1 MGPHSVTEWTKSKNW
16 TQSTEARGA
25 TRSALASVGAR
36 AEPPLGGTR
45 VLRVAR
51 ALALASA
58 LAFTA
63 ATEPAWAFD
72 TEVHTTSA
80 AQAYSM
86 GSPLG
91 PQIVR
96 RRRFLQT
103 LALEVHHLEGDATPP
118 GEAEY
123 AVRLRLRLD
132 SDTGVSPEEA
142 AYSTISNRF
151 VPGLIAAPVDIMYGY
166 LEGRHLL
173 RGWLGFRL
181 GRQYVTDSLG
191 WWGFDGGQL
200 RLTTPFFV
208 AIEAYGGVEQ
218 RGGLPLSSPRFE
230 QNGVWRGE
238 REGFARNIYPQFLE
252 AYVAPAYGA
261 AIESAGI
268 TFLHGRFDYRKVLN
282 RGPVLASAF
291 PNPMTGLYDVY
302 DATRVSSE
310 RLGYALDAILGDIG
324 GAKGAIVYDL
334 YDRSLASGYVQ
345 LDWYASQKVTAGAD
359 FDYFRPTFD
368 GDSIFTFFTHNPMTT
383 MSGRVAWDPGQAL
396 GIAVSGGARSFF
408 TDGDPA
414 TFTSSANGSPRA
426 STAQTDVLGDL
437 SGRLRFGNASL
448 RARGMIERGEGGHRQ
463 GGDIYGERRF
473 MGGRWMTSARVSL
486 FDWQDN
492 LRADRSATSFA
503 YVLGGGFRPSP
514 VLEALVE
521 WEHDMNRLVGQRY
534 RLLAI
539 VSLTV
544 TK

>member
-1 MGPHSVTEWTKSKNW
+1 VGPHS
-16 TQSTEARGA
+16 G
-25 TRSALASVGAR
+25 LAPVGAG
-36 AEPPLGGTR
+36 AAPPQGKGR
-45 VLRVAR
+45 VPRGVA
-51 ALALASA
+51 ASA
-58 LAFTA
+58 LVGVALT
-63 ATEPAWAFD
+63 TVGEPARAFE
-72 TEVHTTSA
+72 TEVHATSA
-80 AQAYSM
+80 AQAYSF

-91 PQIVR
+91 SLVVR

-103 LALEVHHLEGDATPP
+103 LALDVHHLEGIDTLP
-118 GEAEY
+118 GAPEY

-132 SDTGVSPEEA
+132 SDTGVAPEET

-151 VPGLIAAPVDIMYGY
+151 VPGLAAAPVDFMYGY

-181 GRQYVTDSLG
+181 GRQYVMDSLG
-191 WWGFDGGQL
+191 WWAFDGGQV

-208 AIEAYGGVEQ
+208 AVEAYGGFEQ

-230 QNGVWRGE
+230 QNGVWRGD
-238 REGFARNIYPQFLE
+238 RQGFASNIYPQFVD
-252 AYVAPAYGA
+252 AYLAPAYGA
-261 AIESAGI
+261 AIESAGV
-268 TFLHGRFDYRKVLN
+268 TFIHGRLDYRKVLN

-291 PNPMTGLYDVY
+291 PNPMTGAYDVY

-310 RLGYALDAILGDIG
+310 RVGYALDASHADLGGVKG
-324 GAKGAIVYDL
+324 GLVYDL
-334 YDRSLASGYVQ
+334 FDRALSSGYAQV
-345 LDWYASQKVTAGAD
+345 DWYASQRLTAGAD

-383 MSGRVAWDPGQAL
+383 VSGRVAWDPGDAL
-396 GIAVSGGARSFF
+396 DMALSGGARSFF

-414 TFTSSANGSPRA
+414 TFTSSTGGAPRTP
-426 STAQTDVLGDL
+426 TAQTDVLGDF
-437 SGRLRFGNASL
+437 SGRYRFANATV
-448 RARGMIERGEGGHRQ
+448 RARGTFERGAGGHRQ

-473 MGGRWMTSARVSL
+473 LGGRWTTSARVSL

-492 LRADRSATSFA
+492 LRAERSATSFA
-503 YVLGGGFRPSP
+503 YVLGAGFRPSH
-514 VLEALVE
+514 VVEALLE

-539 VSLTV
+539 VNLAV